1 MSAVSASSDTL
12 QQEISSLDER
22 IEAILPGVWI
32 GAEPTFTLRNSE
44 QPEWLSEAL
53 GGEKEILAQ
62 RLMRLLLER
71 HPGALVLR
79 TLGRQ
84 YPGEPLPRWSLGLY
98 ASRDGKSLWQGSR
111 DPLDEELPALPPER
125 LLAFMDHLL
134 HGLAMKGWSTHPF
147 KCQGSLPHRLVFRLD
162 DKPLMHGEEEL
173 ARWSRESRHEQP
185 IPPSGLEDE
194 LAARGEYLLALGPHT
209 GHEGVDCAILELPAF
224 PDVRM
229 FRRFLEVLE
238 PAAKYLPGLI
248 LQGYP
253 PPVDETVVWTTL
265 TPDPAVIEIN
275 QAPYPDSRQ
284 FHAASRELF
293 GVCEK
298 VGLSTY
304 RLQYNGVESDSGG
317 GGQLTLGGRTPNLSP
332 FLTNR
337 HLLPRLIRYWVA
349 HPALSYWFAPDYLGG
364 TSQSPRPD
372 EGLRNLFHELRL
384 ALHLLKHEKDPDSEF
399 LWRSLAPFLT
409 DPSGNSHRSDLNIE
423 KLWNPYLPGR
433 GCLGLVEFRAFR
445 MAGSAERSTALGLL
459 LRALVAMLSRED
471 VTPDLLDWGDT
482 LHRRF
487 ALPFFLKQDLQQV
500 CSDLQQVG
508 LGLGPSLERCLML
521 DPARTRW
528 KVTFEGCQLELERA
542 LEFWPLVGGDA
553 EGQEQGGSRWVDAST
568 ARWQVLLRPID
579 GTPQQAFSEWDVEW
593 NGFSLPLR
601 EETDG
606 QGVVRLCA
614 IRLREFEPWIGL
626 HPGVK
631 PCMPL
636 SLVLRHPAKPSAL
649 RLRIHGWQPEG
660 LPYPGLPKDRKDA
673 ERRREERLTRETVAA
688 GSLKLPVAPPPES
701 LDDYGVDLRWICS

>member
-1 MSAVSASSDTL
+1 MSLSTDSCATF
-12 QQEISSLDER
+12 QQEITDLDER
-22 IEAILPGVWI
+22 IETAMPGLWI
-32 GAEPTFTLRNSE
+32 GAEPTFTLRDSE

-53 GGEKEILAQ
+53 GGEKELLAQ
-62 RLMRLLLER
+62 QLMRHLLEQ
-71 HPGALVLR
+71 HPGALVMR

-98 ASRDGKSLWQGSR
+98 ASRDGNPVWQGPP
-111 DPLDEELPALPPER
+111 DPLDEELPPLPPER

-134 HGLAMKGWSTHPF
+134 HGLSMRGWQTHPF
-147 KCQGSLPHRLVFRLD
+147 KCQGSLPHRLVFRFD
-162 DKPLMHGEEEL
+162 DKPLMHGPEEIE
-173 ARWSRESRHEQP
+173 RWSRESRHEQP
-185 IPPSGLEDE
+185 IPLSGLEDE

-209 GHEGVDCAILELPAF
+209 GHEGIDCAILELPAF
-224 PDVRM
+224 PDVEA

-238 PAAKYLPGLI
+238 PAARYLPGLI
-248 LQGYP
+248 IQGLP
-253 PPVDETVVWTTL
+253 PPLDETVAWTTL

-284 FHAASRELF
+284 FHTASRELF
-293 GVCEK
+293 TVCER

-317 GGQLTLGGRTPNLSP
+317 GGQLTLGGRTPKLSP

-372 EGLRNLFHELRL
+372 EGLRTLFHEMRL
-384 ALHLLKHEKDPDSEF
+384 ALHLLEHEADPDAEF

-409 DPSGNSHRSDLNIE
+409 DVSGNSHRSDLNIE

-433 GCLGLVEFRAFR
+433 GRLGLVEFRAFR
-445 MAGSAERSTALGLL
+445 MAGSADRSTALGLL
-459 LRALVAMLSRED
+459 LRALVAMLARRD

-500 CSDLQQVG
+500 FSDLWQAG
-508 LGLGPSLERCLML
+508 LGLGQSLQNCLL
-521 DPARTRW
+521 QDPFRTRW
-528 KVTFEGCQLELERA
+528 RVGFEECQLEIERA

-568 ARWQVLLRPID
+568 ARWQVLLRPVRD
-579 GTPQQAFSEWDVEW
+579 AAQKTFAQWRVEW
-593 NGFSLPLR
+593 NGLSLPLR
-601 EETDG
+601 DEVDE
-606 QGVVRLCA
+606 QGGVRLCA
-614 IRLREFEPWIGL
+614 VRLREFEPWIGL

-636 SLVLRHPAKPSAL
+636 TLVLRHPQKSRAL
-649 RLRIHGWQPEG
+649 RVRIHGWQPEG
-660 LPYPGLPKDRKDA
+660 LPYSGLPKDREEA
-673 ERRREERLTRETVAA
+673 EQRRQERLTQESVAA
-688 GSLKLPVAPPPES
+688 ASLEESVPPPPLS
-701 LDDYGVDLRWICS
+701 LDDYGIDLRWICN

>member
-1 MSAVSASSDTL
+1 MSSADLSSAIF
-12 QQEISSLDER
+12 QQELSALDPQ
-22 IEAILPGVWI
+22 IEAILPGLWI

-53 GGEKEILAQ
+53 GGDKEVLAQ
-62 RLMRLLLER
+62 RLMRHLLER

-98 ASRDGKSLWQGSR
+98 SSRDGKPLWQGPP
-111 DPLDEELPALPPER
+111 DPLDNDLSPLSPER

-134 HGLAMKGWSTHPF
+134 HGLVMRGWQTHPF
-147 KCQGSLPHRLVFRLD
+147 KCQGSLPHRLVFRFD
-162 DKPLMHGEEEL
+162 DKPLMHGAEEIE
-173 ARWSRESRHEQP
+173 RWSRESRHEQP
-185 IPPSGLEDE
+185 IPPAGLEDE

-209 GHEGVDCAILELPAF
+209 GHEGVDCAILELPDF
-224 PDVRM
+224 PDVRA

-248 LQGYP
+248 IQGFP
-253 PPVDETVVWTTL
+253 PPVDESVAWTTL

-284 FHAASRELF
+284 FHKASQELHT
-293 GVCEK
+293 VCES
-298 VGLSTY
+298 VGLSPY

-332 FLTNR
+332 FLTHR

-372 EGLRNLFHELRL
+372 EGLRTLFHELRL
-384 ALHLLKHEKDPDSEF
+384 ALHLLEQEKDSDSEF

-409 DPSGNSHRSDLNIE
+409 DPSGNAHRSDLNIE

-445 MAGSAERSTALGLL
+445 MPGSAQRSTALGLL
-459 LRALVAMLSRED
+459 LRALVAMLARQD
-471 VTPDLLDWGDT
+471 VTPNLHDWGDT

-487 ALPFFLKQDLQQV
+487 ALPFYLKQDLLQV
-500 CSDLQQVG
+500 FGDLQLAG
-508 LGLGPSLERCLML
+508 LGLGPALQDCLL
-521 DPARTRW
+521 QDPARIRW
-528 KVTFEGCQLELERA
+528 QVDFEGCRLEIVRA

-568 ARWQVLLRPID
+568 ARWQLLLRMAPH
-579 GTPQQAFSEWDVEW
+579 TPDAELAGWQIEW
-593 NGFSLPLR
+593 NGLTLPLR
-601 EETDG
+601 DETDA
-606 QGVVRLCA
+606 QGMLRLGSV
-614 IRLREFEPWIGL
+614 RLREFEPWIGL

-636 SLVLRHPAKPSAL
+636 SLMLRHPQKRQAL
-649 RLRIHGWQPEG
+649 RLQIHGWQPEG
-660 LPYPGLPKDRKDA
+660 LPYPGLPGDRKEA
-673 ERRREERLTRETVAA
+673 EQRRLERLTRETVAA
-688 GSLKLPVAPPPES
+688 DTLQPPMAPPPLS
-701 LDDYGVDLRWICS
+701 IDDYGIDLRWICE